1 MDIADEY
8 LGDAACGQEKGRVE
22 LCWKVLLAHA
32 SAFLQ
37 FNSTQPVS
45 FFFRSSL
52 ACVRIRTIRTDS
64 EERGRSIKCIVF
76 PNGRGRGRAGGR
88 PVCDCAY
95 TALHMTPTFAQFLPN
110 ALSELHLFAFV

>member
-64 EERGRSIKCIVF
+64 DERGRSIKCIVF
-76 PNGRGRGRAGGR
+76 PNGRGRLCLYRPPHDTHFRAVFTECFIR
-88 PVCDCAY
+88 I
-95 TALHMTPTFAQFLPN
+95 TFICIRLV
-110 ALSELHLFAFV
+110 LF